1 MDLRDFGFNFH
12 SWWKDFLVICN
23 KKKRFRSLFLF
34 LFEKKR
40 LEGLFSK
47 KINPYLLPK
56 FNGALQFVLV
66 TGVWKG
72 SFQDS
77 FQCKECHV
85 NITGNYEQKKRKKKH
100 YW

>member
-1 MDLRDFGFNFH
+1 MLFVIKRSLDLYFYFY
-12 SWWKDFLVICN
+12 L
-23 KKKRFRSLFLF
+23 KKR
-34 LFEKKR
+34 KKEIGR
-40 LEGLFSK
+40 ALLK

-85 NITGNYEQKKRKKKH
+85 NITGNYEQKKKKKEKTLLVIVFGGGKR
-100 YW
+100 